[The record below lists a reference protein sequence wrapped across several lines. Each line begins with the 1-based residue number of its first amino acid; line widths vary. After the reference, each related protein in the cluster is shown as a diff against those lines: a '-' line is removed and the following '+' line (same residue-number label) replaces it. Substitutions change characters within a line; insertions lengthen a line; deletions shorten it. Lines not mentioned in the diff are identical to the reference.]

1 MTIMASLI
9 LSAEGRVIRIVR
21 LREGQTLVGRSSR
34 NHLVLEWPTISNF
47 HAMFLARDDV
57 VSVRDLH
64 STNGVLVN
72 MHPVSSS
79 LLLHGDVVR
88 LADVEMHFA
97 RKALYNAEDL
107 PDLPSLPEPTG
118 GGGFADTVPGVLDPA
133 HVPRSRAP
141 ENRIGGSA
149 GAWWFGDGVA
159 FTLLARGREI
169 PAYITAD
176 ALHSHFAARIDGPD
190 GAAKAVAAYE
200 AHHVAINVVAWA
212 LFARTELEPIWIRTA
227 DFGA

>member
-1 MTIMASLI
+1 MASLI
-9 LSAEGRVIRIVR
+9 LSAEGRVVRIVR
-21 LREGQTLVGRSSR
+21 LREGQTLVGRSPR
-34 NHLVLEWPTISNF
+34 NHLVLERPAVSNF

-57 VSVRDLH
+57 VLVRDLH
-64 STNGVLVN
+64 STNGVFVN
-72 MHPVSSS
+72 LHPVSSS
-79 LLLHGDVVR
+79 SLLHGDVIR
-88 LADVEMHFA
+88 IADVEMQFA

-107 PDLPSLPEPTG
+107 PDLPSLPEAPG
-118 GGGFADTVPGVLDPA
+118 AGGFADTVPGALDTA
-133 HVPRSRAP
+133 RARHTRPP

-169 PAYITAD
+169 PAYIPAD

-200 AHHVAINVVAWA
+200 EHHVAINVVAWA
-212 LFARTELEPIWIRTA
+212 RFAKTEREPIWIRTA

>member
-1 MTIMASLI
+1 M
-9 LSAEGRVIRIVR
+9 
-21 LREGQTLVGRSSR
+21 
-34 NHLVLEWPTISNF
+34 LEWPTISNF

>member
-1 MTIMASLI
+1 MTSLI
-9 LSAEGRVIRIVR
+9 LSTEGRVVRIVR
-21 LREGQTLVGRSSR
+21 LREGQTLVGRSPR
-34 NHLVLEWPTISNF
+34 NHLVIDRPTVSNF
-47 HAMFLARDDV
+47 HAMFMARDDV

-72 MHPVSSS
+72 LRAVSAT

-88 LADVEMHFA
+88 IADVEMQFA
-97 RKALYNAEDL
+97 RKSLYNAEDL
-107 PDLPSLPEPTG
+107 PDLPSLPEGPGTD
-118 GGGFADTVPGVLDPA
+118 GFADTVPGVLDPA
-133 HVPRSRAP
+133 HATRSRAP

-200 AHHVAINVVAWA
+200 ENHVAINVVAWA
-212 LFARTELEPIWIRTA
+212 RFAQTEREPIWIRTA